1 MNKSNQ
7 QKTPLFTALVDY
19 AKSDVIPFDV
29 PGHKRG
35 HVSNKFNEALAQY
48 SMRLDVNS
56 SKKLDML
63 GNPHGVIL
71 ESEKLIAEAYSADHA
86 FMLVNGSTSGVQY
99 MIMSACSHGSKI
111 IMPRNV
117 HKSAIN
123 GLILSGALPVF
134 IQPEVNEEWG
144 IANGVSLQNIKTAI
158 IENPDAK
165 AIFLINPTYFGAVS
179 DLKSITV
186 LAHKHNMA
194 VLVDEAHGSHFPF
207 HPSFPHGA
215 MALGADMSTIS
226 MHKTGGSLTQSSVLL
241 LNEGILT
248 RNQVRTTINLFQTTS
263 ASYLL
268 MASIDVARQQL
279 VTEGKSFFSNLLQS
293 VGNIKDRIKKMPGL
307 DVLSY
312 ENIDGLGVYGIDEL
326 KIVVRV
332 NDLGLSGFEV
342 YDMLCDEYHI
352 QVELAETNV
361 ILAIVSVGDD
371 DNSLESLVNAFQDIS
386 RRYYGK
392 RAKLSV
398 KIVDV
403 LEKPE
408 LLISPK
414 DAYYSQKK
422 SISIDDAKGEIS
434 GESIMIYPPGIPL
447 VIPGEKISEEIIRY
461 YKFLI
466 TQNSIT
472 INDEENNNFIKVLG
486 K

>member
-1 MNKSNQ
+1 MNKINQ
-7 QKTPLFTALVDY
+7 QKTPLFTALEDY
-19 AKSDVIPFDV
+19 AKSDVTPFDV

-35 HVSNKFNEALAQY
+35 NVSNKFNEALSTY

-71 ESEKLIAEAYSADHA
+71 ESEKLIAEAYGADHA

-99 MIMSACSHGSKI
+99 MIMSVCTQGSKI
-111 IMPRNV
+111 IIPRNV

-134 IQPEVNEEWG
+134 IHPEVDVEWG
-144 IANGVSLQNIKTAI
+144 IANGVSLQEIKKAI
-158 IENPDAK
+158 LENPDAK

-179 DLKSITV
+179 DLKSIIAF
-186 LAHKHNMA
+186 AHKHKMA

-215 MALGADMSTIS
+215 MAIGADMSTIS

-241 LNEGILT
+241 LNEGIVT

-279 VTEGKSFFSNLLQS
+279 AIEGKKFFGKLLKS
-293 VGNIKDRIKKMPGL
+293 VGLIKDRIKEMPGL
-307 DVLSY
+307 DVLNY
-312 ENIDGLGVYGIDEL
+312 ENIDGTGIYDIDEL
-326 KIVVRV
+326 KIVVKV
-332 NDLGLSGFEV
+332 NDLGFSGFEI
-342 YDMLCDEYHI
+342 YDMLCNEYNI

-361 ILAIVSVGDD
+361 ILAVVSVGDD
-371 DNSLESLVNAFQDIS
+371 DKSLELLVNALQDIS
-386 RRYYGK
+386 DRFYGK
-392 RAKLSV
+392 REKLN
-398 KIVDV
+398 IQAVDV

-408 LLISPK
+408 LLVSPK

-422 SISIDDAKGEIS
+422 SIKIDDAKGEIC

-447 VIPGEKISEEIIRY
+447 LIPGEKITEGIIGY
-461 YKFLI
+461 YKYLI

-472 INDEENNNFIKVLG
+472 INDEENNNYIKVLG

>member
-1 MNKSNQ
+1 LNKSNQ

-35 HVSNKFNEALAQY
+35 HVSNKFNDALGKY
-48 SMRLDVNS
+48 SMKLDVNS
-56 SKKLDML
+56 SKKLDLL

-71 ESEKLIAEAYSADHA
+71 ESEKLLAEAYSADHA

-99 MIMSACSHGSKI
+99 MIMTACTSGSKI
-111 IMPRNV
+111 ILPRNV

-144 IANGVSLQNIKTAI
+144 IANGVSFQSIKRAI
-158 IENPDAK
+158 LDNLDAK

-179 DLKSITV
+179 DLKSIIAF
-186 LAHKHNMA
+186 AHKHNMV

-207 HPSFPHGA
+207 HPSFPHEA
-215 MALGADMSTIS
+215 MILGADMSTIS

-241 LNEGILT
+241 LNERTIT
-248 RNQVRTTINLFQTTS
+248 RSQVRSTISLFQTTS

-279 VTEGKSFFSNLLQS
+279 VTQGKPFFGKLLQLVS
-293 VGNIKDRIKKMPGL
+293 LIKDRIRNMPGL

-312 ENIDGLGVYGIDEL
+312 ENIDGIGIYDVDEL

-342 YDMLCDEYHI
+342 YDMLCEEYHI

-361 ILAIVSVGDD
+361 ILAVVSVGDD
-371 DNSLESLVNAFQDIS
+371 VNSLELLVNALQDIS
-386 RRYYGK
+386 SKYYGQK
-392 RAKLSV
+392 EKLLI
-398 KIVDV
+398 KAVDV
-403 LEKPE
+403 LVKPE

-422 SISIDDAKGEIS
+422 SISIDDAKGEIC

-447 VIPGEKISEEIIRY
+447 LIPGEKITQEIINY

-466 TQNSIT
+466 TQNSVT
-472 INDEENNNFIKVLG
+472 INDEENSNFIKVLG
-486 K
+486 T